1 MKILLTSTSFQ
12 DTPGSHHDLLD
23 SYNFE
28 VVKMRG
34 PLKEEVILSVISE
47 FDGVICG
54 DDEITRGVIEKGAK
68 SRLKILS
75 KYGIGL
81 DKMDLEAAKEF
92 NIPVTNT
99 PGVNNTTVAE
109 HVFALMLSYSKN
121 IIKENELIQSQS
133 WTKLIGIELFQKTLG
148 IIGLGHVG
156 KEVAKR
162 AAAFGMKIIA
172 FDKFIDTDFVDKYD
186 VEISTSIED
195 LVAKVDFLSLNA
207 PLNEETRGLINI
219 SNILKCKNGIVII
232 NTARAGL
239 VNNEAILFGLDN
251 KLINAYL
258 TDVLEE
264 EPMILNHPF
273 LSYENIIITPHIGSR
288 TYENVVRQGTWAIN
302 NLVKHLNIN
311 NE

>member
-12 DTPGSHHDLLD
+12 DTPGSHHDLLN
-23 SYNFE
+23 SYNFD

-34 PLKEEVILSVISE
+34 PLKEEVILNVISE

-54 DDEITRGVIEKGAK
+54 DDEITRRVIEKGAK
-68 SRLKILS
+68 SKLKILS

-81 DKMDLEAAKEF
+81 DKMDLLAAKDF

-121 IIKENELIQSQS
+121 IIKENELIQSQN

-172 FDKFIDTDFVDKYD
+172 FDKFVDSDFVDKYD
-186 VEISTSIED
+186 VEISNSIED
-195 LVAKVDFLSLNA
+195 LIAKVDFLSLNVS
-207 PLNEETRGLINI
+207 LNDETRGLINI
-219 SNILKCKNGIVII
+219 NNIQKCKNGIVII

-251 KLINAYL
+251 KFIKAYL

-288 TYENVVRQGTWAIN
+288 TYENVVRQGTWAIK
-302 NLVKHLNIN
+302 NLVKHLNSE

>member
-28 VVKMRG
+28 LVKMRG

-54 DDEITRGVIEKGAK
+54 DDEITRRVIEKGAK
-68 SRLKILS
+68 SKLKILS

-121 IIKENELIQSQS
+121 IIKENELIQNQS

-172 FDKFIDTDFVDKYD
+172 FDKFLDTDFVDKYD

-207 PLNEETRGLINI
+207 PLNKETRGLINI
-219 SNILKCKNGIVII
+219 NNIQKCKKDMVII

-251 KLINAYL
+251 NFIKAYL

-288 TYENVVRQGTWAIN
+288 TYENVVRQGTWAIK
-302 NLVKHLNIN
+302 NLVKHLNTE

>member
-12 DTPGSHHDLLD
+12 DTPGNHHDLLD

-34 PLKEEVILSVISE
+34 PLKEEVILDVIAD

-54 DDEITRGVIEKGAK
+54 DDEITRKVIEKGSK
-68 SRLKILS
+68 SKLKILS

-133 WTKLIGIELFQKTLG
+133 WTKLIGIELFKKTIG

-172 FDKFIDTDFVDKYD
+172 FEKFVDADFVEKYD
-186 VEISTSIED
+186 IEISTTIED
-195 LVAKVDFLSLNA
+195 LISKVDFLSLNA
-207 PLNEETRGLINI
+207 SLNEETRGLINI
-219 SNILKCKNGIVII
+219 NNIQKCKNGIVII

-239 VNNEAILFGLDN
+239 VNSEAILFGLDN
-251 KLINAYL
+251 KFIKAYL

-288 TYENVVRQGTWAIN
+288 TYENVVRQGTWAIE
-302 NLVKHLNIN
+302 NLVKHLNTE

>member
-28 VVKMRG
+28 LVKMRG

-54 DDEITRGVIEKGAK
+54 DDEITRRVIEKGAK
-68 SRLKILS
+68 SKLKILS

-121 IIKENELIQSQS
+121 IIKENELIQNQS

-172 FDKFIDTDFVDKYD
+172 FDKFLDTDFVDKYD

-207 PLNEETRGLINI
+207 PLNKETRGLINI
-219 SNILKCKNGIVII
+219 NNIQKCKKDMVII

-251 KLINAYL
+251 NFIKAYL

-288 TYENVVRQGTWAIN
+288 TYENVVRQGTWAIK
-302 NLVKHLNIN
+302 NLVKHLKTE

>member
-28 VVKMRG
+28 LVKMRG

-54 DDEITRGVIEKGAK
+54 DDEFTRRVIEKGAK
-68 SRLKILS
+68 SKLKILS

-121 IIKENELIQSQS
+121 IIKENELIQNQS

-172 FDKFIDTDFVDKYD
+172 FDKYLDTDFVDKYD

-207 PLNEETRGLINI
+207 PLNKETRGLINI
-219 SNILKCKNGIVII
+219 NNIQKCKKDMVII

-251 KLINAYL
+251 NFIKAYL

-288 TYENVVRQGTWAIN
+288 TYENVVRQGTWAIK
-302 NLVKHLNIN
+302 NLVKHLNTE

>member
-12 DTPGSHHDLLD
+12 DTPGSHHNLLD
-23 SYNFE
+23 SYNFD

-34 PLKEEVILSVISE
+34 PLKEEVILDVIAD

-54 DDEITRGVIEKGAK
+54 DDEITSRVIEKGAK
-68 SRLKILS
+68 SKLKILS

-81 DKMDLEAAKEF
+81 DKVDLDAAKEF
-92 NIPVTNT
+92 NIPVANT

-109 HVFALMLSYSKN
+109 HVFALMLCYSKN
-121 IIKENELIQSQS
+121 LIKENELIQNQN
-133 WTKLIGIELFQKTLG
+133 WTKLIGTELFQKTLG

-162 AAAFGMKIIA
+162 ASAFGMKIIV
-172 FDKFIDTDFVDKYD
+172 FDKYVDSEFVEKLDI
-186 VEISTSIED
+186 EISDSIEE
-195 LVAKVDFLSLNA
+195 LLANVDYLSLNA
-207 PLNEETRGLINI
+207 SLNEDTRGLINAN
-219 SNILKCKNGIVII
+219 NIQKCRKGIVII

-239 VNNEAILFGLDN
+239 VDNDAIMWGLDN
-251 KLINAYL
+251 KIINGYL

-264 EPMILNHPF
+264 EPMVLNHPF
-273 LSYENIIITPHIGSR
+273 LNYENIIITPHIGSR
-288 TYENVVRQGTWAIN
+288 TYENVVRQGTWAIK
-302 NLVKHLNIN
+302 NLVSHLNIK

>member
-68 SRLKILS
+68 SRLKIIS

-92 NIPVTNT
+92 DIPVTNT

-251 KLINAYL
+251 KLIKAYL

-302 NLVKHLNIN
+302 NLVKHLNVN

>member
-28 VVKMRG
+28 LVKMRG

-54 DDEITRGVIEKGAK
+54 DDEFTRRVIEKGAK
-68 SRLKILS
+68 SKLKILS

-121 IIKENELIQSQS
+121 IIKENELIQNQS

-172 FDKFIDTDFVDKYD
+172 FDKFLDTDFVDKYD

-207 PLNEETRGLINI
+207 PLNKETRGLINI
-219 SNILKCKNGIVII
+219 NNIQKCKKDMVII

-251 KLINAYL
+251 NFIKAYL
-258 TDVLEE
+258 TDVLED

-288 TYENVVRQGTWAIN
+288 TYENVVRQGTWAIK
-302 NLVKHLNIN
+302 NLVKHLNTE

>member
-1 MKILLTSTSFQ
+1 
-12 DTPGSHHDLLD
+12 
-23 SYNFE
+23 
-28 VVKMRG
+28 
-34 PLKEEVILSVISE
+34 
-47 FDGVICG
+47 
-54 DDEITRGVIEKGAK
+54 
-68 SRLKILS
+68 LKILS

-81 DKMDLEAAKEF
+81 DKIDLVAAKEL

-133 WTKLIGIELFQKTLG
+133 WTKLIGTELFQKTLG

-172 FDKFIDTDFVDKYD
+172 FDKFVDTDFVDKYD
-186 VEISTSIED
+186 VEVSTTIED

-207 PLNEETRGLINI
+207 SLNDETRGLINI
-219 SNILKCKNGIVII
+219 NNIQKCKKDIVII

-251 KLINAYL
+251 KFIKAYL

-288 TYENVVRQGTWAIN
+288 TYENVVRQGTWAIK
-302 NLVKHLNIN
+302 NLIQHLNSA

>member
-12 DTPGSHHDLLD
+12 DTPGSHHNLLD
-23 SYNFE
+23 SFNFE

-34 PLKEEVILSVISE
+34 PLKEEVILDVIAD

-54 DDEITRGVIEKGAK
+54 DDEITRRVIEKGAK
-68 SRLKILS
+68 SKLKILS

-81 DKMDLEAAKEF
+81 DKVDLGAAEEF
-92 NIPVTNT
+92 NIPVANT

-109 HVFALMLSYSKN
+109 HVFALMLCYSKN
-121 IIKENELIQSQS
+121 LIKENELIQNQN
-133 WTKLIGIELFQKTLG
+133 WTKLIGTELFQKTLG

-162 AAAFGMKIIA
+162 ASAFGMKIIV
-172 FDKFIDTDFVDKYD
+172 FDKYVDSKFVEKFDI
-186 VEISTSIED
+186 EISDSIEE
-195 LVAKVDFLSLNA
+195 LVAKVDYLSLNA
-207 PLNEETRGLINI
+207 SLNEDTRGLINVN
-219 SNILKCKNGIVII
+219 NIQKCRKGIVII

-239 VNNEAILFGLDN
+239 VDNDAIIWGLDN
-251 KLINAYL
+251 KIINAYL

-273 LSYENIIITPHIGSR
+273 LNYENIIITPHIGSR

-302 NLVKHLNIN
+302 NLVSHLNI
-311 NE
+311 